1 MPDPTVALP
10 ALRQQTYA
18 RRDDIVRFMRAICA
32 IPSTDSQIEAVGRR
46 VGEEMASLGFD
57 EVRFDR
63 MGNIL
68 GRIGPAPGQGRRVI
82 VFDSHLDT
90 VGIGDPTQWGWD
102 PFEGKVEEGVLYA
115 RGACDEK
122 GSTPGMV
129 YGMALARDL
138 GLLEGWTAYYF
149 GNMEEA
155 CDGIAPRAFVE
166 HDPGVRPDV
175 VVIGEPTRMQV
186 YRGHKGRVEMA
197 VTARGRSAHA
207 ASNWLGDNAIYKL
220 LPVIAGI
227 RDLDP
232 HLRADDFLGKGSIT
246 VSNMRVST
254 PSINAVPDEA
264 TIYIDRRLTFGDTME
279 SALAEVS
286 AIIAAHTS
294 AATRNDFALRLLTYD
309 APSYTGFRLVL
320 DKYFPP
326 WLLEEEH
333 PLVQAALRATELA
346 FGRRATTGR
355 WDFSTNGTYWV
366 GQAGIPAIG
375 FGPGDEAHAH
385 TAQEQVRLDDVV
397 AATLF
402 YALLP
407 ALIGPDFDKQG
418 RQSA

>member
-1 MPDPTVALP
+1 
-10 ALRQQTYA
+10 
-18 RRDDIVRFMRAICA
+18 
-32 IPSTDSQIEAVGRR
+32 
-46 VGEEMASLGFD
+46 
-57 EVRFDR
+57 
-63 MGNIL
+63 
-68 GRIGPAPGQGRRVI
+68 
-82 VFDSHLDT
+82 
-90 VGIGDPTQWGWD
+90 
-102 PFEGKVEEGVLYA
+102 
-115 RGACDEK
+115 
-122 GSTPGMV
+122 
-129 YGMALARDL
+129 
-138 GLLEGWTAYYF
+138 
-149 GNMEEA
+149 
-155 CDGIAPRAFVE
+155 
-166 HDPGVRPDV
+166 
-175 VVIGEPTRMQV
+175 VIGEPTRMQV

-246 VSNMRVST
+246 VSDMRVST